1 MNKNQLKFFKTLLF
15 VLGLGVI
22 AAAFMLVNYPI
33 PESGLRDSQKFFW
46 AEIVVCY
53 LVFFV
58 PLFYSSITS
67 KNFDGKITS
76 TVHIWVC
83 VFLFEIAAITLS
95 VLVLK
100 GKATIRMAALIEL
113 VVFFLCAV
121 FVYFGYFAGNHIEG
135 VQARETASLSKI
147 NELKTAFSM
156 LNLKTDM
163 WQDNLHE
170 QKAKIKKICDD
181 VKYMSPV
188 DSEAAQSL
196 EMKLI
201 VAANVLAEANL
212 APADMDAK
220 ILELTNTIK
229 QRKLLRK

>member
-1 MNKNQLKFFKTLLF
+1 MNKNQLKLFKSFLF
-15 VLGLGVI
+15 ILGLGVI

-46 AEIVVCY
+46 TEIVVCY

-83 VFLFEIAAITLS
+83 VFIFEFVAITLS
-95 VLVLK
+95 ILVLK
-100 GKATIRMAALIEL
+100 DMVTIRMASLIEL
-113 VVFFLCAV
+113 IVLFLCAV

-135 VQARETASLSKI
+135 VQARETASLNKI
-147 NELKTAFSM
+147 NEMKNAFAM

-163 WQDNLHE
+163 WQDNLRD
-170 QKAKIKKICDD
+170 QKEKIKKICDD
-181 VKYMSPV
+181 IKYMSPV

-201 VAANVLAEANL
+201 VAANVLAESNL
-212 APADMDAK
+212 SPNDMDSK
-220 ILELTNTIK
+220 ILELTNIIN